1 MDSNTFRW
9 LHISDFHAGMTG
21 ANKKWDQ
28 VRKKFLDDISN
39 FIKQNGSIDLVIFS
53 GDLTQAG
60 EKEEFAYLLS
70 ELKGIWARF
79 SELGCNPT
87 LFCVPGNHDFTR
99 PKAGTP
105 VALAISNWST
115 AVEEHFLEKGSFYS
129 GELNNIF
136 KEYTKFTEDL
146 TKVGIPFQADY
157 SGALPGDSSCVITVR
172 GNRIGL
178 VGLNTAWSQWKSG
191 DMKRHLLISEQQIS
205 LVLPTPLDDW
215 SQNNDISLLV
225 THHPYDW
232 LTDECQEIFKNYINP
247 LGAFSGHLFGHM
259 HESTA
264 KFENYGHETNKVS
277 LQAASL
283 FGLEKYSEKKFD
295 RRHGYYY
302 GQVNF
307 GTEKLKYWP
316 RKAELMSGAGGWK
329 IAPETASLPEGSF
342 ETGEIPFQTKKKN
355 LTTSTLE
362 QNERAVGRLTN
373 EQLPLQHHLLKLN
386 YPIPLFQRYMSW
398 TFYPNLLIN
407 SVTELETERLTWHIS
422 PWDAYGDQFI
432 SALSEAS
439 TPKPPRYFRLDFS
452 GFQSSKSFFSSIE
465 EIYGLNYSTLVALLN
480 ANPEAILILDNVS
493 HERSEEG
500 TDLLEDAISIAQDIL
515 RSTNSTRL
523 ILRSRSIPL
532 SPPMPFI
539 YLDVMDEADTNQ
551 FILTHPLR
559 DNVPGIASS
568 TGEIHR
574 LGGGYPGAI
583 QRILNKL
590 TFTSI
595 GEVASESSEMA
606 VKNVDLTLIDSSLIF
621 KIKDLKNSENRELFD
636 LLTVFCVFPYGE
648 NIQQLRNLRQGKTFY
663 PMQSAKLVQ
672 RGLLNTLKHDF
683 FDREQED
690 LPKIVISSDSINEYI
705 RATDPDQFFE
715 LTERAIELYFGKDW
729 RSGKYKLGQSFSL
742 EILTEF
748 EYSTRNAT
756 ILLRRVFKDAQLSG
770 TNRKMQDA
778 LGLIN
783 FYTAKLDFKC
793 RHREICELLAL
804 IIDDLQELIKWSAV
818 RDILFRYASAMRML
832 KNFEEAEDLYQKLLA
847 IPEQTTSQ
855 QSRLNLNLALLY
867 DELDDEP
874 NTLKYAK
881 AVKKDQAKKSTY
893 YHARSILIIRSKTS
907 NMHSRLKTL
916 EKRCHQENHLRAAN
930 NIALRV
936 ANRFETSDIAMQTFG
951 RITMN
956 AIREDDLYNHVKACT
971 RYVELLISSKAPI
984 NKQVIKSLKRCYDY
998 ARNQRLEKLFR
1009 SAHSSLWQI
1018 LEADENHVLLGRLMA
1033 LSSKTLRLLQDE
1045 KLELAYLKKLVNHKI
1060 GQDNWLFERDYLYI
1074 QGRIQNFKLKAPQ
1087 GALEAI

>member
-1 MDSNTFRW
+1 
-9 LHISDFHAGMTG
+9 
-21 ANKKWDQ
+21 
-28 VRKKFLDDISN
+28 
-39 FIKQNGSIDLVIFS
+39 
-53 GDLTQAG
+53 
-60 EKEEFAYLLS
+60 
-70 ELKGIWARF
+70 
-79 SELGCNPT
+79 
-87 LFCVPGNHDFTR
+87 
-99 PKAGTP
+99 
-105 VALAISNWST
+105 
-115 AVEEHFLEKGSFYS
+115 
-129 GELNNIF
+129 
-136 KEYTKFTEDL
+136 
-146 TKVGIPFQADY
+146 
-157 SGALPGDSSCVITVR
+157 
-172 GNRIGL
+172 
-178 VGLNTAWSQWKSG
+178 
-191 DMKRHLLISEQQIS
+191 
-205 LVLPTPLDDW
+205 
-215 SQNNDISLLV
+215 
-225 THHPYDW
+225 
-232 LTDECQEIFKNYINP
+232 
-247 LGAFSGHLFGHM
+247 
-259 HESTA
+259 
-264 KFENYGHETNKVS
+264 
-277 LQAASL
+277 
-283 FGLEKYSEKKFD
+283 
-295 RRHGYYY
+295 
-302 GQVNF
+302 
-307 GTEKLKYWP
+307 
-316 RKAELMSGAGGWK
+316 
-329 IAPETASLPEGSF
+329 
-342 ETGEIPFQTKKKN
+342 
-355 LTTSTLE
+355 
-362 QNERAVGRLTN
+362 
-373 EQLPLQHHLLKLN
+373 
-386 YPIPLFQRYMSW
+386 
-398 TFYPNLLIN
+398 
-407 SVTELETERLTWHIS
+407 
-422 PWDAYGDQFI
+422 
-432 SALSEAS
+432 
-439 TPKPPRYFRLDFS
+439 
-452 GFQSSKSFFSSIE
+452 
-465 EIYGLNYSTLVALLN
+465 
-480 ANPEAILILDNVS
+480 
-493 HERSEEG
+493 
-500 TDLLEDAISIAQDIL
+500 
-515 RSTNSTRL
+515 
-523 ILRSRSIPL
+523 
-532 SPPMPFI
+532 MPFI

-606 VKNVDLTLIDSSLIF
+606 VKNVDLTLIDASLIF
-621 KIKDLKNSENRELFD
+621 KIKDLKNSENQELFD

-648 NIQQLRNLRQGKTFY
+648 NIQQLRNLRQGKPFY

-756 ILLRRVFKDAQLSG
+756 ILLRRVFKDAQLSAIP
-770 TNRKMQDA
+770 RKMQDA

-832 KNFEEAEDLYQKLLA
+832 KNFEEAEDLYNKLLA
-847 IPEQTTSQ
+847 MPEQTTSQ

-907 NMHSRLKTL
+907 NMHSRLKSL
-916 EKRCHQENHLRAAN
+916 EKRCHQENHSRAAN

-971 RYVELLISSKAPI
+971 RYVELLINSKTPI

-998 ARNQRLEKLFR
+998 ARSQRLEKLFR

-1018 LEADENHVLLGRLMA
+1018 LEADGNHVLLGRLMA

-1045 KLELAYLKKLVNHKI
+1045 KFELAYLQKLVNHKI
-1060 GQDNWLFERDYLYI
+1060 RKDNWLFERDYLYI
-1074 QGRIQNFKLKAPQ
+1074 QGRIQSFKLKAPQ
-1087 GALEAI
+1087 DALEAI